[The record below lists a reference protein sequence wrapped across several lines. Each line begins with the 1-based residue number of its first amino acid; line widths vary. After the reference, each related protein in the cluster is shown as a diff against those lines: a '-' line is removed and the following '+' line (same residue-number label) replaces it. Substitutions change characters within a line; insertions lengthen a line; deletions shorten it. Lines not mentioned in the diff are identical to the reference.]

1 MNLVFVSNSDLLCEP
16 FFFLSSIIPHSA
28 KRMRKENEEMAHELP
43 HGVLKGKSGLVSG
56 GVQGE
61 VLITKFIVSC
71 P

>member
-1 MNLVFVSNSDLLCEP
+1 MICCVKL
-16 FFFLSSIIPHSA
+16 FFLPSLIPHSA
-28 KRMRKENEEMAHELP
+28 KRMRKEKEEMAHELP